1 MDDRILLAGI
11 IPLLLISCGCILV
24 GSAFRFPVEAIIGLL
39 LITLPII
46 LLTWYIL
53 VRVENLTA
61 GVKFQ
66 GRIIHQAV
74 DNQALDMK
82 RRYEESKRAM
92 MDVQSELSRRIYR

>member
-61 GVKFQ
+61 AVKFQ